1 MASVALVI
9 GCLAGSFVL
18 PRFLKSKNGMSH
30 NERVVCTGLGGY
42 LILHTGEILREQ
54 QIFRSWK
61 CRNKADLLLT
71 SLAASG
77 LMISGTALTHRG
89 VTADPRLIQ
98 RLLS

>member
-18 PRFLKSKNGMSH
+18 PRFLKSKNGINH
-30 NERVVCTGLGGY
+30 NERIVCTGLGGY
-42 LILHTGEILREQ
+42 LILHAGDILHEER
-54 QIFRSWK
+54 IFRSWK

-71 SLAASG
+71 SLAAGG
-77 LMISGTALTHRG
+77 LMISGTALAHRG
-89 VTADPRLIQ
+89 ITADPRLIP